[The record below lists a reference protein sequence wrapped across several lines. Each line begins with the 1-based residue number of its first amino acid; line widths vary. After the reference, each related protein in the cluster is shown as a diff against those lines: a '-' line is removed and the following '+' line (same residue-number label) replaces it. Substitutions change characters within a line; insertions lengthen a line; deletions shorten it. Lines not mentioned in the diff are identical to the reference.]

1 MILNRKNR
9 LIDLS
14 SLKKKEYT
22 CTGNRMLLN
31 TKYFSA
37 FSNLMGSIETGWIL
51 KSVDLGLVE
60 TERKFCLIV

>member
-1 MILNRKNR
+1 
-9 LIDLS
+9 
-14 SLKKKEYT
+14 
-22 CTGNRMLLN
+22 MLLN

-37 FSNLMGSIETGWIL
+37 SSNLMGSIETGWIL